1 MKRIAIVLTSH
12 AELGKTG
19 KPTGYYLPEAAH
31 AWRVFTDAGFDVVFV
46 SPRGGAAPLDPGGQD
61 RGDAANK
68 AFLDDPVVQHGV
80 RHTFRPDDLR
90 GEHLSAI
97 FFAGGHGTMWD
108 FREDKALAR
117 LATDA
122 ARAGAVISAVCH
134 GPAALVDLELDGKKL
149 VADQPVTGFSNTSP
163 AFVRTPSF
171 RLSARFLSHAF
182 RVPNRPHRMIAAK
195 HNRMRAG
202 TGEPP
207 INNSWLRT
215 APTIVQTRIAAPT
228 GARRGI
234 RSRIAD
240 AISMAPVT

>member
-1 MKRIAIVLTSH
+1 MAKKALIVVTSH
-12 AELGKTG
+12 ARLGDTG

-149 VADQPVTGFSNTSP
+149 VADQPVTGFSNAEEEAVKLTGVVPFLLEDALVASGGRYTKGAEVFGAHVVVGRRLVTGQNP
-163 AFVRTPSF
+163 ASTKGVAEAVVKL
-171 RLSARFLSHAF
+171 LS
-182 RVPNRPHRMIAAK
+182 
-195 HNRMRAG
+195 
-202 TGEPP
+202 
-207 INNSWLRT
+207 
-215 APTIVQTRIAAPT
+215 
-228 GARRGI
+228 
-234 RSRIAD
+234 
-240 AISMAPVT
+240 

>member
-149 VADQPVTGFSNTSP
+149 VADQPVTGFSNAEEEAVKLTGVVPFLLEDVLRSRGGHYEKAEGPWQSHVAVGSRLVTGQNP
-163 AFVRTPSF
+163 ASSRGVAEAVVR
-171 RLSARFLSHAF
+171 
-182 RVPNRPHRMIAAK
+182 
-195 HNRMRAG
+195 
-202 TGEPP
+202 
-207 INNSWLRT
+207 
-215 APTIVQTRIAAPT
+215 Q
-228 GARRGI
+228 I
-234 RSRIAD
+234 RS
-240 AISMAPVT
+240 

>member
-80 RHTFRPDDLR
+80 RHTFRPDELR
-90 GEHLSAI
+90 GEHLAAI

-108 FREDKALAR
+108 FRQDQPLAR
-117 LATDA
+117 LATDV
-122 ARAGAVISAVCH
+122 ARAGGVVSAVCH
-134 GPAALVDLELDGKKL
+134 GPAALVDLALDGRKL
-149 VADQPVTGFSNTSP
+149 VADQPVTGFSNAEEAAVKLTDVVPFLLEDALAAAGGRYSKAAEPFAPHVAVGRRLVTGQNP
-163 AFVRTPSF
+163 ASTRGVAEAVVK
-171 RLSARFLSHAF
+171 L
-182 RVPNRPHRMIAAK
+182 
-195 HNRMRAG
+195 
-202 TGEPP
+202 
-207 INNSWLRT
+207 LRE
-215 APTIVQTRIAAPT
+215 A
-228 GARRGI
+228 
-234 RSRIAD
+234 
-240 AISMAPVT
+240 